1 MCQEFSGKAVL
12 VMRLSYCVASCTPKC
27 EEPHMQCRVPH
38 DTDGR
43 GIHARPH
50 VIGRTAQR
58 RRHRDDGR
66 DDALCLHLQGGGGV
80 SESTGGA
87 RLNRD
92 TVLHG
97 IWGV

>member
-27 EEPHMQCRVPH
+27 KEPHMQCQVFH
-38 DTDGR
+38 DTGAR
-43 GIHARPH
+43 GIHARAH
-50 VIGRTAQR
+50 VIDMVAQR
-58 RRHRDDGR
+58 RRHR
-66 DDALCLHLQGGGGV
+66 DDALCLHLQGGV

-92 TVLHG
+92 TALHG